1 MVMKQLIGG
10 SRAADVERSFLLF
23 ANKDIPVSRQ
33 FGCFFCFL
41 FLFFFFWFFVSLFVF
56 KSPLKDS

>member
-33 FGCFFCFL
+33 FGC
-41 FLFFFFWFFVSLFVF
+41 LFFVFVFWFFLVFCFFVCF
-56 KSPLKDS
+56 